1 MQMTALKFRMLGAT
15 TLALLFTF
23 GDTAHGQDG
32 KNQLVHANH
41 PWMNAKMSPERRASL
56 LVQVLTLSQKEEQL
70 TGSPIGVL
78 AELPSCLGGRHILGI
93 PDLEIPTFRITNGP
107 VGIGQNDC
115 VSTKIKPSNL
125 MGVFVDPSSAKAT
138 ALPSAIALAATF
150 DPAVATEFGNVIGA
164 EARNLA
170 LQEFEAPGLNLAR
183 LPVLGRNFE
192 YFGEDP
198 LLSGKMATAEA
209 VAVQNNGVI
218 AMGKHFVANEQE
230 TNRMGVAEIVDDQVL
245 HELYLLPFEML
256 VKDGN
261 VGSLMCSY
269 NTINGHQAC
278 QNAETLTHVLRDQWG
293 FKGFVQSDFGAAHDT
308 AGDLLAG
315 MDLELTAFAPV
326 WTVAKLD
333 SALKAGHIAEADM
346 DRALLRRYTQ
356 MFRLGI
362 FDRPLRQTPI
372 DFESGGDHARA
383 IGSKTLVLMQNNGV
397 LPFTRSAKN
406 IVVVGKKTQVYA
418 QQAVAG
424 GAKVGVAF
432 GAGGGSSDVVPS
444 YTVSP
449 VEGLKNVL
457 SKVGNSHATVQLIL
471 IDDNNAAATIHGEQS
486 TFEAALRSAAGADQV
501 VIMAGTISE
510 EGADRASFTTNAG
523 TSLVQSGDNLD
534 WYTPHPN
541 VVTTSSAQGNSNTVA
556 MIKAILGTT
565 SATRIPMSHK
575 TVLVLKDTAGVA
587 LDPSFVGDSGPA
599 ILEAWFPGQE
609 DGNIVAEALYGVTNP
624 SGRLPVTVPV
634 AGHSFMSSV
643 TPKQFPGVLE
653 GGVPT
658 VTYEENL
665 DIGYRWYDS
674 KSIKPAFPFGFGLS
688 YTNFSLSSTFMAKSA
703 SDAKYY
709 VKTKVTNKGKV
720 DGSEVVQVYLGVP
733 SGSYLPQPPKRLVGF
748 QRVAVPHGKSAT
760 VTITID
766 PSASNHPLSVWDK
779 QSQQFVIPTGTFTV
793 YAGDSSEN
801 VIKLGAFTR

>member
-1 MQMTALKFRMLGAT
+1 MTAFKSRILVAT
-15 TLALLFTF
+15 TFLFLFTC
-23 GDTAHGQDG
+23 GSAVRGQDAH
-32 KNQLVHANH
+32 NRLPHSDH
-41 PWMNAKMSPERRASL
+41 PWMEAQLSPNRRASL
-56 LVQVLTLSQKEEQL
+56 LVQALSLSQKEQQL

-78 AELPSCLGGRHILGI
+78 PELPSCLGGRHILGI
-93 PDLEIPTFRITNGP
+93 PNLEIPTFRITNGP

-115 VSTKIKPSNL
+115 VSTRIKPNNL

-138 ALPSAIALAATF
+138 ALPSAIGLAATF
-150 DPAVATEFGNVIGA
+150 DSAVATEFGNVIGA
-164 EARNLA
+164 EARDLA

-183 LPVLGRNFE
+183 LAVLGRNFE

-230 TNRMGVAEIVDDQVL
+230 TNRMGVAAIVDDQVL

-278 QNAETLTHVLRDQWG
+278 QNADTLTHVLRDQWG
-293 FKGFVQSDFGAAHDT
+293 FKGFVQSDFGAAHNT
-308 AGDLLAG
+308 SADLLAG

-326 WTVAKLD
+326 WTTAKLD
-333 SALKAGHIAEADM
+333 SALKAGQITESDL

-362 FDRPLRQTPI
+362 FDRPLLQTPI
-372 DFESGGDHARA
+372 DFKGGGEHARS

-397 LPFTRSAKN
+397 LPFSRTAKR
-406 IVVVGKKTQVYA
+406 VVLIGKKTQVYA

-432 GAGGGSSDVVPS
+432 GAGGGSSDVVPP
-444 YTVSP
+444 YTVTP
-449 VEGLKNVL
+449 VEGLKSVL
-457 SKVGNSHATVQLIL
+457 SKAGNSHATVQLIL
-471 IDDNNAAATIHGEQS
+471 IDDDNAGATIDGEQS
-486 TFEAALRSAAGADQV
+486 TYEAALGAAAAADQI

-510 EGADRASFTTNAG
+510 EGADRASFTTSAG

-541 VVTTSSAQGNSNTVA
+541 LVTTNSAQGNSNTVA
-556 MIKAILGTT
+556 MIKAVLGTT
-565 SATRIPMSHK
+565 SKTGRSMPLK
-575 TVLVLKDTAGVA
+575 TVLVLKDSAGVA
-587 LDPSFVGDSGPA
+587 LDPSLIGDSGPA

-609 DGNIVAEALYGVTNP
+609 DGDIVAEALYGVTNP
-624 SGRLPVTVPV
+624 SGKLPVTVPIT
-634 AGHSFMSSV
+634 GHSFMSSV
-643 TPKQFPGVLE
+643 TPNQFPGVLE

-665 DIGYRWYDS
+665 NIGYRWYDS
-674 KSIKPAFPFGFGLS
+674 KSVKPAFPFGFGLS
-688 YTNFSLSSTFMAKSA
+688 YTNFSLSSTFKAQSA
-703 SDAKYY
+703 SDPKYY
-709 VKTKVTNKGKV
+709 VKTKVTNRGKV

-733 SGSYLPQPPKRLVGF
+733 SGPYLPQPPKRLVGF

-779 QSQQFVIPTGTFTV
+779 QSQQFVVPTGTFIV
-793 YAGDSSEN
+793 YAGNSSQN
-801 VIKLGAFTR
+801 VIKLGTFTR